1 MPKESNQVIVR
12 VWTSRDNKRFPGHNV
27 GHVSIETPTSYISL
41 WPVPFTLEQI
51 AGYRTEKV
59 LEQNYDKYYMER
71 DPDWKA
77 SYQDDYKAEGDQEP
91 QVIICLYS
99 LDVNDIESAFGRL
112 QNDTKAW
119 RLVGSNMLLQKL
131 ETLVVDV
138 AQSTKLFDS
147 GPAETVENCA
157 SLALKLLKAGG
168 INNLVSFAKESSFS
182 SQTSSAVSPDRMLEI
197 LIPSKLKEL
206 DRHTE
211 TQGYQLKDET
221 PNDTLKGP
229 EKSSCLVM

>member
-27 GHVSIETPTSYISL
+27 GHVSIETPTSYMSL
-41 WPVPFTLEQI
+41 WPVPFTHEQM
-51 AGYRTEKV
+51 AGYRAAKS
-59 LEQNYDKYYMER
+59 LDQKYSKYYMER
-71 DPDWKA
+71 NPDWKA
-77 SYQDDYKAEGDQEP
+77 NYQADYQAEGDQEP
-91 QVIICLYS
+91 QVVVCLYS
-99 LDVNDIESAFGRL
+99 LSVDDIESAFGRL
-112 QNDTKAW
+112 QDDTKAW

-131 ETLVVDV
+131 ETLAVDV

-168 INNLVSFAKESSFS
+168 MNKLVGFAKESSFC

-197 LIPSKLKEL
+197 LIPAKLKEIE
-206 DRHTE
+206 RHTE

-221 PNDTLKGP
+221 PVDVLKGP

>member
-1 MPKESNQVIVR
+1 MFKESNQVIVR
-12 VWTSRDNKRFPGHNV
+12 VWTSRENKRFPGHNV
-27 GHVSIETPTSYISL
+27 GHVSIETPSSYMSL
-41 WPVPFTLEQI
+41 WPVPFTLEQV
-51 AGYRTEKV
+51 ADYRTEKV

-77 SYQDDYKAEGDQEP
+77 GYQDDYKAEGDQEP

-99 LDVNDIESAFGRL
+99 LDIDDIESAFGRL
-112 QNDTKAW
+112 QDDTKAW

-131 ETLVVDV
+131 ETLTAAAV
-138 AQSTKLFDS
+138 QSTKLFDS
-147 GPAETVENCA
+147 AAIETVENCA

-168 INNLVSFAKESSFS
+168 MNKLVGFAKESSFC

-197 LIPSKLKEL
+197 LIPAKLKEIE
-206 DRHTE
+206 RHTE

-221 PNDTLKGP
+221 LVDTLKGP
-229 EKSSCLVM
+229 EKSTCLVM